1 MLSGDRLPS
10 CEQPFDRCHR
20 QKEALVV
27 TFGWE
32 TLEPVVLVEGSRVIV
47 YGIGDNRDGGDLAGG
62 RQRAS
67 QGIQKQSPPEPLAL
81 VRLVYRHQGVSLIT
95 LDALG
100 VQGFDAV

>member
-1 MLSGDRLPS
+1 M
-10 CEQPFDRCHR
+10 
-20 QKEALVV
+20 

-67 QGIQKQSPPEPLAL
+67 QGIQKQSPPSRWPWYVWSTAI
-81 VRLVYRHQGVSLIT
+81 RAFR
-95 LDALG
+95 
-100 VQGFDAV
+100 